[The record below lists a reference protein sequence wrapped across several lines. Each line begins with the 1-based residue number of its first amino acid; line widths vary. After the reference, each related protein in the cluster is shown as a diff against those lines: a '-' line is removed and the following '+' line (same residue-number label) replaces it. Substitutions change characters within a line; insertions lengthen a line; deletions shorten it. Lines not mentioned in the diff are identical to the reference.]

1 MNMLNNVDMKMIL
14 LLVVAVAV
22 IYMLHQQS
30 QNCNKCVAPV
40 NEGFRKCVNKN
51 SKIKDG
57 MAYERAKG

>member
-1 MNMLNNVDMKMIL
+1 MNMLNNVDMKMVL

-40 NEGFRKCVNKN
+40 KEGFDCKKKNPKQRKKF
-51 SKIKDG
+51 D
-57 MAYERAKG
+57 YE